1 MSKEKRVQCDYLMK
15 NERSCLKAVAG
26 EGEKTRKKL
35 CTNEAKD
42 LCCELCGSKNGCQ
55 LVCTEMERVE
65 AETRAEAE
73 AERQKGKEEEI
84 QHVAAMRQ
92 DIEKCVKAGQYEDA
106 ALLYEQLNEP
116 DRARDIRRMAPKSY
130 LVAAD
135 VHLEEQGISVKC
147 PNCGSMERVENK
159 TNEAKC
165 SHCSKKYFI
174 PKKILD
180 LM

>member
-1 MSKEKRVQCDYLMK
+1 MSKKNVQCDYLMK

-26 EGEKTRKKL
+26 EGEKARKKS

-42 LCCELCGSKNGCQ
+42 LCCELCESKNGCQ

-65 AETRAEAE
+65 AETRAEDE
-73 AERQKGKEEEI
+73 AERQRVKEEEI
-84 QHVAAMRQ
+84 QRVAAVRQ

-116 DRARDIRRMAPKSY
+116 GRARDIRRMAPKSY
-130 LVAAD
+130 LLAAD
-135 VHLEEQGISVKC
+135 VHLEEDRISVKC
-147 PNCGSMERVENK
+147 PHCGSMERVENK

-165 SHCSKKYFI
+165 SHCGKKYFI